1 MTQGE
6 DIDYDIILDELIK
19 RKTGCD
25 TIARFQS
32 LPKQLTGIFAA
43 ITSRRNFNSPTE

>member
-19 RKTGCD
+19 RKTEEQNVEIREKID
-25 TIARFQS
+25 EHSEEIS
-32 LPKQLTGIFAA
+32 
-43 ITSRRNFNSPTE
+43 